1 MIKIGDYLYFYDKMW
16 REEKIVAETTKSWI
30 TQYDKK
36 INKKTLLK
44 NNGQYSDMR
53 FYTKQQMEDTIWIQ
67 NNRYNLSVRVDCC
80 RDVSLLKEIAKML
93 GVEENV

>member
-16 REEKIVAETTKSWI
+16 REEKIVAETAKSWI

-53 FYTKQQMEDTIWIQ
+53 FYTKQ
-67 NNRYNLSVRVDCC
+67 
-80 RDVSLLKEIAKML
+80 
-93 GVEENV
+93 